1 MAGSGKVTENSGSFI
16 ACAALGFP
24 AASKSIVAQSFPKSR
39 LMRTKISNRAIA
51 TIRVIGWA
59 AIVTVMGMF
68 LTVIGAGITE
78 CLANPR

>member
-1 MAGSGKVTENSGSFI
+1 MVSKV
-16 ACAALGFP
+16 LP
-24 AASKSIVAQSFPKSR
+24 PKSR

-51 TIRVIGWA
+51 TIQVIGWA